1 MSLEPTLNDDLDRRY
16 RRALRAGL
24 VMALLVHVVAFLAF
38 RSTPIPPSPFAAAG
52 PRAGDDRAAAGGG
65 MQALQLSPPRLA
77 AIPRPPVPLV
87 PTDLTV
93 PIPPQQEPQIATP
106 QMDLSLKDLEGQI
119 GHDQGPATGPG
130 LAGGTGKGDGGTA
143 REGRFHVVPPRV
155 RGLIWPP
162 DPPEGVRGRKVTV
175 WVFVTADGRVVAD
188 STRLQPPTGDR
199 GYDRKLRDQ
208 ASRWVFDPA
217 LKNGKPI
224 AEWFPYTITM

>member
-1 MSLEPTLNDDLDRRY
+1 MSLEPTLNHDLDHRY
-16 RRALRAGL
+16 RRALRVGL
-24 VMALLVHVVAFLAF
+24 LVALLVHAAAFLSF
-38 RSTPIPPSPFAAAG
+38 RGTHLPRSPFAAAG

-65 MQALQLSPPRLA
+65 MQALQLRPPRTT

-87 PTDLTV
+87 PTEVSVQV
-93 PIPPQQEPQIATP
+93 PEEEPQLEAP
-106 QMDLSLKDLEGQI
+106 RLDLSLKDLEGQI
-119 GHDQGPATGPG
+119 GHDKGPAIGQG
-130 LAGGTGKGDGGTA
+130 LPDGTGKGDGGTA
-143 REGRFHVVPPRV
+143 REGRLNVVPPRV

-162 DPPEGVRGRKVTV
+162 DPPDGVRGKKVTV
-175 WVFVTADGRVVAD
+175 WVFVTAEGRVLAD